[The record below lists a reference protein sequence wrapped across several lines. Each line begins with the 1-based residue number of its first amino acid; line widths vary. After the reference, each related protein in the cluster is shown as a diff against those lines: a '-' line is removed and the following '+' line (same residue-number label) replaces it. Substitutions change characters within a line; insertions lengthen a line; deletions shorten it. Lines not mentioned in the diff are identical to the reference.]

1 MRIGIAGLGT
11 VGASLAGLLSDDKAK
26 DTIFSAAQERLTLQ
40 AVSART
46 RGRDRGVD
54 LSNIEWVDDPLALAG
69 HGDIDVFV
77 ELMGGADGLAKESV
91 ETALRSGKHVVTAN
105 KALLAKHGVAL
116 AGLASD
122 NGVALR
128 FEAAVAGSIPII
140 ATLREG
146 ISAAKISSLR
156 GILNG
161 TCNYILSQME
171 QQAQDY
177 HVALSDA
184 QELGYAEAEPTLD
197 VGGHDSAHKL
207 AILCAI
213 AFGVMPQEADL
224 DITGIENV
232 GGDDIFYASEM
243 GHSIRL
249 LGIASYLDGTL
260 NFSVKPC
267 LVLRHA
273 SFANV
278 AGANNHI
285 EIISDLV
292 PTMSLTGP
300 GAGAGPT
307 ATAVAGD
314 VLALSNIDTKTTH
327 DHAFGRLASRLKTHK
342 ASKGMSDNYPYY
354 VRINTRNVQ
363 DVLTGLGQAGIGFTS
378 PIEKNTSSDVLQGVT
393 QALSPQQYDEFETY
407 LDKTISKEAR
417 YALYPIINDA

>member
-1 MRIGIAGLGT
+1 M
-11 VGASLAGLLSDDKAK
+11 
-26 DTIFSAAQERLTLQ
+26 
-40 AVSART
+40 
-46 RGRDRGVD
+46 
-54 LSNIEWVDDPLALAG
+54 
-69 HGDIDVFV
+69 
-77 ELMGGADGLAKESV
+77 
-91 ETALRSGKHVVTAN
+91 
-105 KALLAKHGVAL
+105 
-116 AGLASD
+116 
-122 NGVALR
+122 
-128 FEAAVAGSIPII
+128 
-140 ATLREG
+140 
-146 ISAAKISSLR
+146 
-156 GILNG
+156 
-161 TCNYILSQME
+161 
-171 QQAQDY
+171 
-177 HVALSDA
+177 
-184 QELGYAEAEPTLD
+184 
-197 VGGHDSAHKL
+197 

-314 VLALSNIDTKTTH
+314 VLALSNIDTKPTH

-363 DVLTGLGQAGIGFTS
+363 DVLTGLGQVGIGFTS